1 MQNGHKRPN
10 PKTDSV
16 DKSFDILLLML
27 KPASLTSL
35 MDHMYGKISFGLPDW
50 GCVQRK
56 VEV

>member
-1 MQNGHKRPN
+1 MNQSKNRF
-10 PKTDSV
+10 
-16 DKSFDILLLML
+16 KSFDILLLML

-50 GCVQRK
+50 GCEQRK